1 MALLG
6 NVSAK
11 DHFINDDK
19 VVQSEHQIVR
29 ASSKICELCF
39 FDDTEF
45 GINDSTN
52 KFCATI
58 SGDMRM
64 GFEWEQSFEKYDKTQ
79 QKGKVEIDLK
89 FYSKQSLELAPI
101 IHLDKL
107 MEQTMTFD
115 LDEFYIQHVSS
126 LKYHIFKTML
136 CMDVYTETQEYTIR
150 VENNMRFVEC
160 FKVLVSCLFDFGQF
174 AVDDSLTTTKPY
186 GPFAKVLDDCS
197 LGSSQTKTIKEYKP
211 LLNDNTRTQ
220 YWVGDGT
227 YDTACWPGNLLI
239 ELIDVDHYMEI
250 YGIPI
255 NLRAFTFGS
264 KGPQTKTPTHE
275 VPTDRWTKE
284 EFLGTLW
291 NKAVVYEYV
300 RPAYD
305 AAVLQFLD
313 VVRSAAEVYP
323 MDNEEGAYTVFE
335 AKAEDYLPLAPGQ
348 E

>member
-39 FDDTEF
+39 FDDTEDK
-45 GINDSTN
+45 INDSTN
-52 KFCATI
+52 KFCTTV
-58 SGDMRM
+58 SGDMRV

-79 QKGKVEIDLK
+79 EKGKVEIDLK
-89 FYSKQSLELAPI
+89 FYSKQSLQLDPI

-107 MEQTMTFD
+107 MEQEMTFD

-126 LKYHIFKTML
+126 FKYHIFKTML
-136 CMDVYTETQEYTIR
+136 CMDVFTETQEYTIR
-150 VENNMRFVEC
+150 IENNMKFVEC
-160 FKVLVSCLFDFGQF
+160 FKVLVDCLFDFGQF

-186 GPFAKVLDDCS
+186 GPFAKVLDDCY

-220 YWVGDGT
+220 YWVGDGS

-239 ELIDVDHYMEI
+239 LFIDLDH
-250 YGIPI
+250 
-255 NLRAFTFGS
+255 NLATYSLPFKLGA
-264 KGPQTKTPTHE
+264 KGPQTHE
-275 VPTDRWTKE
+275 IPTDRWNDKE
-284 EFLGTLW
+284 ELLAGLW

-305 AAVLQFLD
+305 KMVLQFLD

-323 MDNEEGAYTVFE
+323 MDNAEGAYTVFE